1 MSCCFYASCLCF
13 ATCSA
18 GKSCYTVCC
27 TCRLFCYF
35 SVIPSMVAG
44 FFNGLTICQ
53 SLSAISTICISCITG
68 FTTGSSFFITDFSM
82 KMFCCFCNVFCFCLT
97 TNATSIGLY
106 ACLCTCRFFSD
117 YSLIPTMIFCF
128 CNGIA

>member
-1 MSCCFYASCLCF
+1 MSCCFYASCFCF
-13 ATCSA
+13 FTYNAC
-18 GKSCYTVCC
+18 KSCYAVCC

-35 SVIPSMVAG
+35 SVIPSMVAS

-53 SLSAISTICISCITG
+53 SFSTISTICISCITG

-117 YSLIPTMIFCF
+117 YSLIPVMIFCF
-128 CNGIA
+128 CNSIA